1 MGDDAYNRNQGRLH
15 INLEGTG
22 CENGGQGA
30 SDTLRRLRQPIPARK
45 KHAGKNFRFNTG
57 NWCSNRKCPS
67 AGKQVGTKVLRESVS
82 DGKTKIGALPA
93 EKPRRS
99 VQLQL
104 RRFRHNIDIILH
116 FLDTVRDRQE

>member
-1 MGDDAYNRNQGRLH
+1 MRDDAYNRNQGRLH

-22 CENGGQGA
+22 CGNGGQSA
-30 SDTLRRLRQPIPARK
+30 SDTLRRLRQPMPAREK
-45 KHAGKNFRFNTG
+45 RGGNNFRFNTG
-57 NWCSNRKCPS
+57 NWCPNRKCPS
-67 AGKQVGTKVLRESVS
+67 AGKQVGTKVHREPVS

-104 RRFRHNIDIILH
+104 RRFRHKIDIILH
-116 FLDTVRDRQE
+116 FLDTVRDRQD

>member
-1 MGDDAYNRNQGRLH
+1 MKTGARGLQTHAGGSVSRFRL
-15 INLEGTG
+15 E
-22 CENGGQGA
+22 
-30 SDTLRRLRQPIPARK
+30 K
-45 KHAGKNFRFNTG
+45 KHAGNNFRFNTG

-67 AGKQVGTKVLRESVS
+67 AGKQVGTKVHRESVS